1 MPKKLSKNAPCPCG
15 SGKKYK
21 QCCIDRDF
29 EWIVLD
35 NGQIARS
42 VPVSDEM
49 KEIVQRS
56 PQSGPI
62 FANAPPLELIE
73 HYLVEALKQANV
85 DPALIYAHEKTGGL
99 LLNPQNIRKVPQKDV
114 DEWEAAIDEYER
126 STGKKASRRL
136 LSDEDLVRMMQY
148 RPRQW

>member
-1 MPKKLSKNAPCPCG
+1 MSKKLSRNALCPCG

-29 EWIVLD
+29 DWVIMD
-35 NGQIARS
+35 DGQIGRS
-42 VPVSDEM
+42 VPVSDKV
-49 KEIVQRS
+49 KEIISRA
-56 PQSGPI
+56 PQTGPI

-73 HYLVEALKQANV
+73 HYLVEALKQAGV
-85 DPALIYAHEKTGGL
+85 DPALIYAHEKTRGL

-126 STGKKASRRL
+126 NTGKKASRRL
-136 LSDEDLVRMMQY
+136 LSDEDMDGMMRY
-148 RPRQW
+148 RPSRW